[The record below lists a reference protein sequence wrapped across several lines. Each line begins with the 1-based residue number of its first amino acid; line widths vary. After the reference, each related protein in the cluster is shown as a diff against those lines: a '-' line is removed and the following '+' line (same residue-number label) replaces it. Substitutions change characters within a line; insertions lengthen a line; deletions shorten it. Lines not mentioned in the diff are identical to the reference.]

1 MKEKLKRIVTGILMC
16 MLVLTQLPANV
27 FADDTTSSITGTGTE
42 DDPYIVTTSDEFD
55 HYLPQGYVKLG
66 NDITLNSSFISVTKD
81 SGIDLNGHVLDFSN
95 ASGSEVISV
104 GNIKFHIK
112 DSAPET
118 THNSQFVA
126 SDGTELRGGILTG
139 YKHDENDVETNTCFY
154 MYETRFIMSGG
165 TFYNNATFSGG
176 TCLTFRGASNV
187 EISNAGFYDNK
198 SNWWSSCIWFNSG
211 DIANSSIEL
220 DNCKFIGNTAKS
232 ATVIG
237 SDSSNIVINSCIIKD
252 NITANYGVV
261 YGLSGAAITIK
272 DTTITENTYKV
283 DSEKCQEVKVAG
295 VYVEK
300 NIQLDTYLMLD
311 GKVDITGNT
320 VNGVE
325 RNLYYTNSGGI
336 YLERGFDKTSKIGIT
351 HQEELDD
358 GYDRIAVS
366 QAADFINCFSSD
378 AADGELYVK
387 DGNINLRKISHVH
400 ELGTKHDAVAATCVS
415 AGSKEYYDCTG
426 CGKKIDAEKN
436 IIYNIVI
443 PATGKHISSDWITD
457 KEATT
462 TSEGSRHKECT
473 VCKTVIESENIP
485 KLESV
490 EPKPGETKPSDQKPS
505 GSESGKIEKRN
516 TNTLALNNDISSLS
530 SSLLTDQERELV
542 KNGADA
548 VVYTSF
554 GAETDKSDLE
564 KVNAALGSLTLGKAY
579 DINLWVQVGDNA
591 ARQITSTSEK
601 INLSLK
607 VDDSLINKNG
617 NIKRTY
623 KVIRIHDGVATV
635 LEGSF
640 DAATQMFTFET
651 DLFSTYALTY
661 VDTIVSPEPGITPPD
676 TTPAP
681 VIPTITPQ
689 PAPAVPTIAPQLASP
704 NASQPA
710 AASPAQ
716 NVASPKTG
724 DTSSSLWIFAIIIIA
739 GVGIIVYGLRRRHRN
754 A

>member
-104 GNIKFHIK
+104 GNIKFYIK

-139 YKHDENDVETNTCFY
+139 YKHDENGGGINTCFY
-154 MYETRFIMSGG
+154 MYETEFIMSGG
-165 TFYNNATFSGG
+165 TFYNNVTISGG
-176 TCLTFRGASNV
+176 TCLTLRGASNV

-198 SNWWSSCIWFNSG
+198 SNYWSSCIWFNSG
-211 DIANSSIEL
+211 VSDSSSIEL

-237 SDSSNIVINSCIIKD
+237 SDASKTVINSCIIKD
-252 NITANYGVV
+252 NITANDGVV
-261 YGLSGAAITIK
+261 YGLSGAAITIR
-272 DTTITENTYKV
+272 DTTITGNTNTV
-283 DSEKCQEVKVAG
+283 DSVIWQEVKVAG

-300 NIQLDTYLMLD
+300 NIQMDTYLTLD

-320 VNGVE
+320 VNGME
-325 RNLYYTNSGGI
+325 RNLYYTNQDGI
-336 YLERGFDKTSKIGIT
+336 GLGSGFDKTSKIGIT
-351 HQEELDD
+351 HQEELYD

-366 QAADFINCFSSD
+366 QAADFIDCFSSD

-473 VCKTVIESENIP
+473 VCRTVIESETIP

-490 EPKPGETKPSDQKPS
+490 EPKPGEPKPSDQKPS

-591 ARQITSTSEK
+591 ARRITSTSEK

-623 KVIRIHDGVATV
+623 KVIRVHDGVATV

-661 VDTIVSPEPGITPPD
+661 VDTLVSPEPGITPPD

-689 PAPAVPTIAPQLASP
+689 PAPAAPAATPQPASASP
-704 NASQPA
+704 VQS
-710 AASPAQ
+710 
-716 NVASPKTG
+716 VASPKTG
-724 DTSSSLWIFAIIIIA
+724 DTSPALWMFAIIIIA
-739 GVGIIVYGLRRRHRN
+739 GVGIIGYGLRRRHRN

>member
-55 HYLPQGYVKLG
+55 RCLPQGYVKLG
-66 NDITLNSSFISVTKD
+66 NDITLNSSFILVTKD

-104 GNIKFHIK
+104 DNTKFHIK

-139 YKHDENDVETNTCFY
+139 YKHDENGGGINTCFY
-154 MYETRFIMSGG
+154 MYETKFIMSGG
-165 TFYNNATFSGG
+165 TFYNNVTISGG

-198 SNWWSSCIWFNSG
+198 SDYWSSCIWFNSG
-211 DIANSSIEL
+211 VSDSSSIEL
-220 DNCKFIGNTAKS
+220 NNCKFIGNTAKS

-237 SDSSNIVINSCIIKD
+237 SDSSDTVINSCIIKD
-252 NITANYGVV
+252 NITANDGVV
-261 YGLSGAAITIK
+261 YGLSGAAIKIK
-272 DTTITENTYKV
+272 DTTITGNTNTV
-283 DSEKCQEVKVAG
+283 DSVIWQEVRVAG

-300 NIQLDTYLMLD
+300 DRQLDTYLMLD

-320 VNGVE
+320 VNGME
-325 RNLYYTNSGGI
+325 RNLYYTNQDGI
-336 YLERGFDKTSKIGIT
+336 GLGSGFDKTSKIGIT
-351 HQEELDD
+351 HQEELYD
-358 GYDRIAVS
+358 GYDKIAVS

-473 VCKTVIESENIP
+473 VCRTVIESETIP

-548 VVYTSF
+548 VVYTSL
-554 GAETDKSDLE
+554 GAEIDKSDLE
-564 KVNAALGSLTLGKAY
+564 KLNAALGSLTLGKAY
-579 DINLWVQVGDNA
+579 DIDLWVQVGDNA

-607 VDDSLINKNG
+607 VDDSLINKND

-681 VIPTITPQ
+681 VIPIITPQ
-689 PAPAVPTIAPQLASP
+689 PASP

-710 AASPAQ
+710 SASPAQ
-716 NVASPKTG
+716 NAGLPKTG
-724 DTSSSLWIFAIIIIA
+724 DTSPSLWIFAIIIIA
-739 GVGIIVYGLRRRHRN
+739 GVGIIGYGLRRRHRN

>member
-42 DDPYIVTTSDEFD
+42 DDPYIVTTSDEFAT
-55 HYLPQGYVKLG
+55 YLPKGYVKLG
-66 NDITLNSSFISVTKD
+66 NDIQLEYSDILVTKD
-81 SGIDLNGHVLDFSN
+81 SGIDLSGHVLDFSN

-104 GNIKFHIK
+104 DNTKFHIK
-112 DSAPET
+112 DSDPET
-118 THNSQFVA
+118 THNPQFVA

-139 YKHDENDVETNTCFY
+139 YKHDEYGGDTNTCFY
-154 MYETRFIMSGG
+154 MYETKFIMSGG
-165 TFYNNATFSGG
+165 TFYNNVTFSGG

-187 EISNAGFYDNK
+187 EISNVGFYDNK

-211 DIANSSIEL
+211 VSDSSSIKL

-237 SDSSNIVINSCIIKD
+237 SDSSDTVINSCIIKD
-252 NITANYGVV
+252 NITANDGVV

-272 DTTITENTYKV
+272 DTTITGNINTV
-283 DSEKCQEVKVAG
+283 DSEICQEVRVAG

-300 NIQLDTYLMLD
+300 NIQLDTYLILD

-320 VNGVE
+320 VNGME
-325 RNLYYTNSGGI
+325 RNLYYTNQDGI
-336 YLERGFDKTSKIGIT
+336 GLGSGFDKTSKIGIT
-351 HQEELDD
+351 HQEELYD
-358 GYDRIAVS
+358 GYDKIAVS

-473 VCKTVIESENIP
+473 VCRTVIESETIP

-548 VVYTSF
+548 VVYTSL
-554 GAETDKSDLE
+554 GAEIDKSDLE
-564 KVNAALGSLTLGKAY
+564 KLNAALGSLTLGKAY
-579 DINLWVQVGDNA
+579 DIDLWVQVGDNA

-607 VDDSLINKNG
+607 VDDSLINKND

-689 PAPAVPTIAPQLASP
+689 PAPAVPTIA
-704 NASQPA
+704 SQPA
-710 AASPAQ
+710 SASPAQ
-716 NVASPKTG
+716 NAGSPKTG
-724 DTSSSLWIFAIIIIA
+724 DTSLSLWIFAIIIIA
-739 GVGIIVYGLRRRHRN
+739 GVGIIGYGLRRRHRN

>member
-42 DDPYIVTTSDEFD
+42 DDPYIVTTSDEFAT
-55 HYLPQGYVKLG
+55 YLPKGYVKLG
-66 NDITLNSSFISVTKD
+66 NDIQLEYSDILVTKD
-81 SGIDLNGHVLDFSN
+81 SGIDLSGHVLDFSN

-104 GNIKFHIK
+104 DNTKFHIK
-112 DSAPET
+112 DSDPET
-118 THNSQFVA
+118 THNPQFVA

-139 YKHDENDVETNTCFY
+139 YKHDEYGGDTNTCFY
-154 MYETRFIMSGG
+154 MYETKFIMSGG
-165 TFYNNATFSGG
+165 TFYNNVTFSGG

-187 EISNAGFYDNK
+187 EISNVGFYDNK

-211 DIANSSIEL
+211 VSDSSSIKL

-237 SDSSNIVINSCIIKD
+237 SDSSDTVINSCIIKD
-252 NITANYGVV
+252 NITANDGVV

-272 DTTITENTYKV
+272 DTTITGNINTV
-283 DSEKCQEVKVAG
+283 DSEICQEVRVAG

-300 NIQLDTYLMLD
+300 NIQLDTYLILD

-320 VNGVE
+320 VNGME
-325 RNLYYTNSGGI
+325 RNLYYTNQDGI
-336 YLERGFDKTSKIGIT
+336 GLGSGFDKTSKIGIT
-351 HQEELDD
+351 HQEELYD
-358 GYDRIAVS
+358 GYDKIAVS

-473 VCKTVIESENIP
+473 VCRTVIESETIP

-548 VVYTSF
+548 VVYTSL
-554 GAETDKSDLE
+554 GAEIDKSDLE
-564 KVNAALGSLTLGKAY
+564 KLNAALGSLTLGKAY
-579 DINLWVQVGDNA
+579 DIDLWVQVGDNA

-607 VDDSLINKNG
+607 VDDSLINKND

-661 VDTIVSPEPGITPPD
+661 VDTIVSQEPGVTPPD

-681 VIPTITPQ
+681 VIPIITPQ
-689 PAPAVPTIAPQLASP
+689 PAPAVPTIVP
-704 NASQPA
+704 QPA
-710 AASPAQ
+710 SASPAQ

-724 DTSSSLWIFAIIIIA
+724 DTNPSLWMFAIIIIA
-739 GVGIIVYGLRRRHRN
+739 GVGIIGYGLRRRHRN

>member
-42 DDPYIVTTSDEFD
+42 DDPYIVTTSDEFAT
-55 HYLPQGYVKLG
+55 YLPQGYVKLG
-66 NDITLNSSFISVTKD
+66 NDITLNSSFISVTKE

-95 ASGSEVISV
+95 APGSKVISV
-104 GNIKFHIK
+104 DNTKFHIK

-139 YKHDENDVETNTCFY
+139 YKHDENGGGINTCFY
-154 MYETRFIMSGG
+154 MYETEFIMSGG
-165 TFYNNATFSGG
+165 TFYNNVTISGG
-176 TCLTFRGASNV
+176 TCLTLIGASNV

-198 SNWWSSCIWFNSG
+198 SNYWSSCIWFNSG
-211 DIANSSIEL
+211 VSDSSSIEL

-232 ATVIG
+232 ATAIG
-237 SDSSNIVINSCIIKD
+237 SDASKTVINSCIIKD
-252 NITANYGVV
+252 NITANDGVV
-261 YGLSGAAITIK
+261 YGLSGAAITIR
-272 DTTITENTYKV
+272 DTTITGNTNTV
-283 DSEKCQEVKVAG
+283 DSVIWQEVKVAG

-300 NIQLDTYLMLD
+300 NRQMDTYLTLD

-320 VNGVE
+320 VNGME
-325 RNLYYTNSGGI
+325 RNLYYTNQDGI
-336 YLERGFDKTSKIGIT
+336 GLGSGFDKTSKIGIT
-351 HQEELDD
+351 HQEELYD

-366 QAADFINCFSSD
+366 QAADFISCFSSD

-400 ELGTKHDAVAATCVS
+400 ELGTKHEAVEATCVS

-462 TSEGSRHKECT
+462 TSEGLRHKECT
-473 VCKTVIESENIP
+473 VCRTVIESETIP

-548 VVYTSF
+548 VVYTSL
-554 GAETDKSDLE
+554 GAEIDKSDLE

-579 DINLWVQVGDNA
+579 DIDLWVQVGDNA

-607 VDDSLINKNG
+607 VDDSLINKND

-689 PAPAVPTIAPQLASP
+689 PAPAAPAATPQPASASP
-704 NASQPA
+704 VQS
-710 AASPAQ
+710 
-716 NVASPKTG
+716 VASPKTG
-724 DTSSSLWIFAIIIIA
+724 DTNPSLWMFAIIIIA
-739 GVGIIVYGLRRRHRN
+739 GVGIIGYGLRRRHRN

>member
-42 DDPYIVTTSDEFD
+42 DDPYIVTTSDEFAT
-55 HYLPQGYVKLG
+55 YLPQGYVKLG
-66 NDITLNSSFISVTKD
+66 NDITLNSSFISVTKE

-95 ASGSEVISV
+95 ASGSKVISV
-104 GNIKFHIK
+104 DNTKFHIK
-112 DSAPET
+112 DSVPGT

-126 SDGTELRGGILTG
+126 SDGTELCGGILTG
-139 YKHDENDVETNTCFY
+139 YKHDENGGGINTCFY
-154 MYETRFIMSGG
+154 MYETEFIMSGG
-165 TFYNNATFSGG
+165 TFYNNVTISGG
-176 TCLTFRGASNV
+176 TCLTLIGASNV

-198 SNWWSSCIWFNSG
+198 SNYWSSCIWFNSG
-211 DIANSSIEL
+211 VSDSSSIEL

-232 ATVIG
+232 ATAIG
-237 SDSSNIVINSCIIKD
+237 SDASKTVINSCIIKD
-252 NITANYGVV
+252 NITANDGVV
-261 YGLSGAAITIK
+261 YGLSGAAITIR
-272 DTTITENTYKV
+272 DTTITGNTNTV
-283 DSEKCQEVKVAG
+283 DSVIWQEVKVAG

-300 NIQLDTYLMLD
+300 NRQMDTYLTLD

-320 VNGVE
+320 VNGME
-325 RNLYYTNSGGI
+325 RNLYYTNQDGI
-336 YLERGFDKTSKIGIT
+336 GLGSGFDKTSKIGIT
-351 HQEELDD
+351 HQEELYD

-366 QAADFINCFSSD
+366 QAADFIDCFSSD

-473 VCKTVIESENIP
+473 VCKTVIESETIP

-490 EPKPGETKPSDQKPS
+490 EPKPGEPKPSDQKPS
-505 GSESGKIEKRN
+505 GSESSTTESGKIEKRN
-516 TNTLALNNDISSLS
+516 TNTLALNNDVSSLS

-681 VIPTITPQ
+681 VIPIITPQ
-689 PAPAVPTIAPQLASP
+689 PAPAAPAATPQPASASP
-704 NASQPA
+704 VQS
-710 AASPAQ
+710 
-716 NVASPKTG
+716 VASPKTG
-724 DTSSSLWIFAIIIIA
+724 DTNPSLWIFAIIIIA
-739 GVGIIVYGLRRRHRN
+739 GVGIIGYGLRRRHRN